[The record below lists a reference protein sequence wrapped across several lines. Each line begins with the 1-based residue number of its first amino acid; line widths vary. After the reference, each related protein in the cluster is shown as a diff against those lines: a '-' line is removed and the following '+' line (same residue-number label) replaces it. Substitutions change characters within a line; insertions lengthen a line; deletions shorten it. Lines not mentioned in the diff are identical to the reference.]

1 MSISHVTNFEKPAI
15 SPFLC
20 IFLELIEGRC
30 VRDGVYLENFARTS
44 AICAPLCSL
53 VFFETFVRDTT
64 KFVNAST
71 VMQEVGLTEFLSL
84 GPWHRWMKV
93 LYSTVT

>member
-15 SPFLC
+15 SPLFR
-20 IFLELIEGRC
+20 IFLELVEGRC
-30 VRDGVYLENFARTS
+30 VKDGIAYLVKFARTP

-64 KFVNAST
+64 IFVNGSLCDAGSWT
-71 VMQEVGLTEFLSL
+71 DRVFVSWTLALSDE
-84 GPWHRWMKV
+84 GNR
-93 LYSTVT
+93 